1 MREVKVQGSG
11 IRVQGAPGGTP
22 KVRRAKVLVKIRWA
36 SRPMDDETWASR
48 LVKGGAVCGGYLGR
62 VWDVLYGLLYGSK
75 ESVVHTLV
83 FSVSPLAD
91 PGADPGT
98 VPRDAVARRRGAAPR
113 AVPEPVA
120 PMRRF
125 GLGTVVPAPGTSVR
139 RKRRGKGALI
149 FSASPSTEEACAVDR
164 GRRAALLP
172 CVRRMS
178 GGAAAGGR
186 GRGRPKGPLTAG
198 FGTLRHPGIYAPRRP
213 GVGRGCPLLAA
224 RRRWRRVCVAGAGG
238 RNGTGAAVGRM

>member
-1 MREVKVQGSG
+1 
-11 IRVQGAPGGTP
+11 
-22 KVRRAKVLVKIRWA
+22 
-36 SRPMDDETWASR
+36 MDDETWASR

-125 GLGTVVPAPGTSVR
+125 GLGTTSETHEQTGVTANPRHCDGTVTTVPAEPPAQQYISDDDSEQR
-139 RKRRGKGALI
+139 HRQWWKN
-149 FSASPSTEEACAVDR
+149 C
-164 GRRAALLP
+164 
-172 CVRRMS
+172 
-178 GGAAAGGR
+178 
-186 GRGRPKGPLTAG
+186 
-198 FGTLRHPGIYAPRRP
+198 LR
-213 GVGRGCPLLAA
+213 
-224 RRRWRRVCVAGAGG
+224 
-238 RNGTGAAVGRM
+238 